1 MRRGGGLQSPS
12 SCDAVE
18 CPGCRPARAPSPAI
32 PAFPRT
38 TTRTYVFDSSAT
50 GKGVDVRIGDMNWMQ
65 VEEYLR
71 RDDRAVLPLGSTEQH
86 SHLRLTV
93 DCILPER
100 VAAEAAEPL
109 GIPVF
114 PVVSYGVTP
123 YFREFP
129 GSISLKVETHLR
141 VVRDILDSMAHSGF
155 RRILIVNGHGGNGAV
170 QQFAQEWAA
179 DHADCR
185 VLFHN
190 WWNAPRTWAK
200 VQAIDPVASHG
211 SWMENFPWTRLP
223 GVQVPAVQRPM
234 VDLAR
239 VRALDP
245 VALRAYLGDGN
256 YGGLYQRS
264 DEEMLALWQVAVEE
278 TRGLLAGSWGNAS

>member
-1 MRRGGGLQSPS
+1 
-12 SCDAVE
+12 
-18 CPGCRPARAPSPAI
+18 
-32 PAFPRT
+32 
-38 TTRTYVFDSSAT
+38 
-50 GKGVDVRIGDMNWMQ
+50 MNWMQ

-86 SHLRLTV
+86 AYLRLTV

-114 PVVSYGVTP
+114 PVVPYGVTP

-141 VVRDILDSMAHSGF
+141 VVSDILDGMAHSGF
-155 RRILIVNGHGGNGAV
+155 RRILIVNGHGGNNAV
-170 QQFAQEWAA
+170 GQFAQEWGAA
-179 DHADCR
+179 HPNCR
-185 VLFHN
+185 VVFHN

-211 SWMENFPWTRLP
+211 SWMENFPWTRLTSVAMP
-223 GVQVPAVQRPM
+223 STQRTM

-239 VRALDP
+239 VRTLDP
-245 VALRAYLGDGN
+245 VALRQYLGDGN
-256 YGGLYQRS
+256 YGGFYQRP
-264 DEEMLALWQVAVEE
+264 DEELLALWAVAVEE
-278 TRGLLAGSWGNAS
+278 TRELLERGWGEAA